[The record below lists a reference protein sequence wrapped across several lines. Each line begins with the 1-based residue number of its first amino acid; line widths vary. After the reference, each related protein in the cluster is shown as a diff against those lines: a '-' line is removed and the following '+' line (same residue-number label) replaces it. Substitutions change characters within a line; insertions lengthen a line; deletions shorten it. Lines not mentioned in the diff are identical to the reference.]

1 MVLYCSRFIRIFT
14 QIIHKK
20 QKVKVFLILLYSTL
34 KSTVVQYNSWHTG
47 AGIKW
52 PGKKSYWVE
61 EGEEVG
67 DSRAEGLL
75 AVGDGGQAAIS
86 LMPDTD
92 GTDSGSLR
100 DSILSSLLKKWSSDI
115 WIVALFFLIRWHS
128 SIGLHSEWL
137 LRPLQTVIRSGSM
150 PQKLTVSPQIKK
162 IPLSFLASWISLAL
176 QLPLPLV
183 SLGAS

>member
-1 MVLYCSRFIRIFT
+1 MVSW
-14 QIIHKK
+14 K
-20 QKVKVFLILLYSTL
+20 
-34 KSTVVQYNSWHTG
+34 VQYNSWHIG
-47 AGIKW
+47 AGIEW
-52 PGKKSYWVE
+52 TGKKSYCLE
-61 EGEEVG
+61 ERQE
-67 DSRAEGLL
+67 A
-75 AVGDGGQAAIS
+75 GDGSTKDHQRRRTSCIS